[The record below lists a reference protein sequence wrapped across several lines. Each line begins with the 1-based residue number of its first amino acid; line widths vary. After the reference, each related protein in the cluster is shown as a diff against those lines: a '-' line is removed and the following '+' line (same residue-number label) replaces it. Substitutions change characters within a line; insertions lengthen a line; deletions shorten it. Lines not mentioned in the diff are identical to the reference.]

1 MLAHIFSY
9 SWEYDVCVRYIIY
22 WFDTDKS
29 SKNNLK
35 NDGIQLKN
43 NKVDV
48 LLKEFRIRPY
58 TDV

>member
-1 MLAHIFSY
+1 M
-9 SWEYDVCVRYIIY
+9 
-22 WFDTDKS
+22 DKS

-48 LLKEFRIRPY
+48 LFKEFRIRPY
-58 TDV
+58 ADV